1 MGARFGL
8 NKAMR
13 TSLGQMLRQFARP
26 RVAILALATLG
37 LASIGA
43 AWGAAPGA
51 SVVGLR
57 LGGDQ
62 QRTRVVIELQSGA
75 HGVVPPGAAPA
86 AVVLDLEGAGVREP
100 LQGSGLG
107 LVRAWNV
114 RAHGGAARVELD
126 LARNARVARRFLLPP
141 GDGIKMY
148 RYVVDLEPAAG
159 ALPEIRQAAAAS
171 PSWIDALTGAA
182 SRPGAARR
190 LVVIDAGHGG
200 RDPGSHG
207 AVSQEKR
214 LTLLAAEAL
223 KDRLERTGRYRVL
236 LTRASDI
243 YIPLDTRVAIARRAG
258 ADLFIS
264 LHADSDVS
272 PHVRGASV
280 YTLSEHGADRAA
292 RKALVGG
299 DWIAAGAR
307 SDPAVDRILLDLTQR
322 ATQNR
327 SAAFAHMLLD
337 RLDGR
342 TAILRRSQRDA
353 GFAVLL
359 APDVP
364 AVLLEM
370 GFMTNPED
378 EAAMNDPEGRARL
391 VDGIADAVDDYFAAD
406 GGATSIAALP

>member
-1 MGARFGL
+1 MDARFGM

-13 TSLGQMLRQFARP
+13 IPLGQMLRQFARP
-26 RVAILALATLG
+26 RVAILALAALG
-37 LASIGA
+37 LVAIGT
-43 AWGAAPGA
+43 AWGAAPEA

-62 QRTRVVIELQSGA
+62 QRTRVVIDLEAGA
-75 HGVVPPGAAPA
+75 HGVIPPGDAPA
-86 AVVLDLEGAGVREP
+86 AVLLDLEGAGVREP

-107 LVRAWNV
+107 LVRGWSV
-114 RAHGGAARVELD
+114 RRHGAAARVELD
-126 LARNARVARRFLLPP
+126 LSSNARVTRRFLIPP
-141 GDGIKMY
+141 GDGNKLY
-148 RYVVDLEPAAG
+148 RYVVDLEPAPG
-159 ALPEIRQAAAAS
+159 ALPAPVKAAS
-171 PSWIDALTGAA
+171 SSWLGSLTGPAA
-182 SRPGAARR
+182 RPAPTRR
-190 LVVIDAGHGG
+190 LVVIDPGHGG
-200 RDPGSHG
+200 RDPGAHG
-207 AVSQEKR
+207 AVSLEKR
-214 LTLLAAEAL
+214 LTLLAAESL
-223 KDRLERTGRYRVL
+223 KDRLERTGRYRVV
-236 LTRASDI
+236 LTRASDV

-258 ADLFIS
+258 ADRFIS
-264 LHADSDVS
+264 LHADSDTS
-272 PHVRGASV
+272 PQVRGASV

-299 DWIAAGAR
+299 DWIASGAR

-327 SAAFAHMLLD
+327 SAGFAHMLLD

-370 GFMTNPED
+370 GFITNPED
-378 EAAMNDPEGRARL
+378 EAALNDPETRGRL
-391 VDGIADAVDDYFAAD
+391 VDGIAEAVDDYFAAD

>member
-1 MGARFGL
+1 MEARFGS

-13 TSLGQMLRQFARP
+13 TPLGQMLRQFARP
-26 RVAILALATLG
+26 RVAILALAALG
-37 LASIGA
+37 LVAIGT
-43 AWGAAPGA
+43 AWGAAPEA

-62 QRTRVVIELQSGA
+62 QRTRVVIDLQSGA
-75 HGVVPPGAAPA
+75 HGVLPPGADPA
-86 AVVLDLEGAGVREP
+86 EVVLDLEGAGVREP
-100 LQGSGLG
+100 LKGSGLG
-107 LVRAWNV
+107 LVRDWSV
-114 RAHGGAARVELD
+114 RAHGGAARVKLD
-126 LARNARVARRFLLPP
+126 LAKNARVARRFLLPP
-141 GDGIKMY
+141 GDGIKVY
-148 RYVVDLEPAAG
+148 RYVVDLEPAPG
-159 ALPEIRQAAAAS
+159 DLPETRKAAS
-171 PSWIDALTGAA
+171 ASWLAALTGAR
-182 SRPGAARR
+182 RPAPVRK

-200 RDPGSHG
+200 RDPGAHG

-236 LTRASDI
+236 LTRASDV

-264 LHADSDVS
+264 LHADSDSS
-272 PHVRGASV
+272 PQVRGASV

-292 RKALVGG
+292 RKALTGG
-299 DWIAAGAR
+299 DWVAPGAGT
-307 SDPAVDRILLDLTQR
+307 DPAVDRILLDLTQR

-327 SAAFAHMLLD
+327 SAAFAHLLLD

-342 TAILRRSQRDA
+342 TDILRRSQRDA

-370 GFMTNPED
+370 GFITNPQD
-378 EAAMNDPEGRARL
+378 EAAMNDPDRRARL
-391 VDGIADAVDDYFAAD
+391 VDGIAEAVDDYFAAD

>member
-1 MGARFGL
+1 
-8 NKAMR
+8 MR
-13 TSLGQMLRQFARP
+13 TPFGQMLRQFARP

-43 AWGAAPGA
+43 AWGAAPEA

-62 QRTRVVIELQSGA
+62 QRTRVVIDLQSGA

-107 LVRAWNV
+107 LVRGWSV
-114 RAHGGAARVELD
+114 RAHGASARVELD

-141 GDGIKMY
+141 GDGTKTY
-148 RYVVDLEPAAG
+148 RYVVDLEPAPG
-159 ALPEIRQAAAAS
+159 ALPDVHPAEVHQAAAS
-171 PSWIDALTGAA
+171 SSWLDALTGA
-182 SRPGAARR
+182 SRPAPARR
-190 LVVIDAGHGG
+190 LVVIDPGHGG
-200 RDPGSHG
+200 RDPGAHG
-207 AVSQEKR
+207 GFSQEKR
-214 LTLLAAEAL
+214 VTLLAAEAL

-236 LTRASDI
+236 LTRASDV

-264 LHADSDVS
+264 LHADSDTS
-272 PHVRGASV
+272 PQVRGASV

-299 DWIAAGAR
+299 DWIASGAQ

-370 GFMTNPED
+370 GFITNPED
-378 EAAMNDPEGRARL
+378 EAALNDPEHRARL